1 MPLDVL
7 VAGDDAEAK
16 ALVALLI
23 ESGGLR
29 ALDVGPLVCARQLEA
44 LGLLHIALQITQNTG
59 FMTAI
64 KIISQ
69 VGISDGTYRCILPG
83 SL

>member
-29 ALDVGPLVCARQLEA
+29 ALDVGSLVCARQLEA
-44 LGLLHIALQITQNTG
+44 LGLLYIALQIT
-59 FMTAI
+59 
-64 KIISQ
+64 
-69 VGISDGTYRCILPG
+69 
-83 SL
+83 